1 MAKVRQIFSEIVYLL
16 YNSCMVRLFDGKN
29 VTKVSHLIFR
39 VLKIQELFTRIIEV
53 NNPDKMPCIYAMWH
67 AHQFCVRGIRH
78 RSKLHVLVSRSRD
91 GEIIAD
97 VVERWG
103 FKTVRGSK
111 GKKGAVEATM
121 QMISILKSGENC
133 AMMVDG
139 PKGPARVVKDGVIK
153 IAKMAGVPI
162 VPVYWYSKNFTF
174 AKFPSWDEMRSPIFA
189 TNLINLYGEPIY
201 VPQDG
206 DENTEEEARQKLQQS
221 LEQLEK
227 DAPKAFDE
235 VYQFG
240 LWKK

>member
-1 MAKVRQIFSEIVYLL
+1 
-16 YNSCMVRLFDGKN
+16 MVRLLNKDNIEKFSN
-29 VTKVSHLIFR
+29 TVYSIFK
-39 VLKIQELFTRIIEV
+39 LQEFFTHIVEV
-53 NNPDKMPCIYAMWH
+53 NNPECEPCVYAMWH
-67 AHQFCVRGIRH
+67 AHQFCVHGLKNRANTN
-78 RSKLHVLVSRSRD
+78 VLVSRSKD
-91 GEIIAD
+91 GEVIAR
-97 VVERWG
+97 VVGKWG
-103 FKTVRGSK
+103 FKLIRGSK
-111 GKKGAVEATM
+111 GKKGAVEASM
-121 QMISILKSGENC
+121 QMIEALKNGENC

-189 TNLINLYGEPIY
+189 TNLINLYGEPIS

-206 DENTEEEARQKLQQS
+206 DEAAEEEARQKLQQS